1 MIHQRHLR
9 CVLVHMEVHDS
20 VVWGRKIALL
30 SKVDAVD
37 AGLCIVGR
45 QCLIEDMGTIVMVV
59 AQMMVLV
66 AGSKPGCGYGD
77 NLARESGALELAV
90 IETVRVPE
98 TEIETE
104 TGVEIGKGVEIVIVI
119 AVGIAVGFGLD
130 N

>member
-1 MIHQRHLR
+1 MH
-9 CVLVHMEVHDS
+9 
-20 VVWGRKIALL
+20 
-30 SKVDAVD
+30 
-37 AGLCIVGR
+37 AGLCIVGH
-45 QCLIEDMGTIVMVV
+45 QCGVEDMGTIEMVV

-66 AGSKPGCGYGD
+66 VGNKPGCGYED

-98 TEIETE
+98 TEVETE
-104 TGVEIGKGVEIVIVI
+104 TGVEIGKVVGIVIAI

>member
-1 MIHQRHLR
+1 
-9 CVLVHMEVHDS
+9 
-20 VVWGRKIALL
+20 
-30 SKVDAVD
+30 
-37 AGLCIVGR
+37 
-45 QCLIEDMGTIVMVV
+45 MGTIGMVV

-104 TGVEIGKGVEIVIVI
+104 TGVEVGKVVEIVIVI